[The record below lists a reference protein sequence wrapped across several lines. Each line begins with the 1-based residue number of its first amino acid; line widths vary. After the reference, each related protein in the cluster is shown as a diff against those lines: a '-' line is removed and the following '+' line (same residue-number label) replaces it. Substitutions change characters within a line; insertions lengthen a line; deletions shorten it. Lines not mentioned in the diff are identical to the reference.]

1 MKTLAIII
9 LIIAGLGVAIGFL
22 YTAVIPKEEKKNL
35 EINLDLRRDRIIL
48 EIANNRDVSEEI
60 YIRKIEIYYGEI
72 SSINIV
78 MYRVNF
84 YNNTYMDIYLDEKI
98 VLKPG
103 EKIVREIMLKYP
115 LVITIY
121 KIDLITDRGK
131 ITFIRIPRD

>member
-22 YTAVIPKEEKKNL
+22 CTAVIPKEEKKNL

-84 YNNTYMDIYLDEKI
+84 HNYTYMDIYLDEKI

-103 EKIVREIMLKYP
+103 EKTVREIMLKYP

>member
-1 MKTLAIII
+1 MKTLAVII
-9 LIIAGLGVAIGFL
+9 LIIVGLGVAIGFL

-35 EINLDLRRDRIIL
+35 EINLNLKRDRIIL

-84 YNNTYMDIYLDEKI
+84 HNTTYMDIYLDEKI

>member
-131 ITFIRIPRD
+131 ITFIKIPRD

>member
-22 YTAVIPKEEKKNL
+22 YTTVISKEEKKNL
-35 EINLDLRRDRIIL
+35 EINLNLKRDRIIL
-48 EIANNRDVSEEI
+48 EIINNRDISEEI

-72 SSINIV
+72 SSVNIV

-84 YNNTYMDIYLDEKI
+84 YNTTYMDIYLDEKI

-103 EKIVREIMLKYP
+103 EKTVREITLKYP

-131 ITFIRIPRD
+131 MTFIRIPRD

>member
-9 LIIAGLGVAIGFL
+9 LIIAGLGVTIGFL
-22 YTAVIPKEEKKNL
+22 HTAVIPKEEKKNL
-35 EINLDLRRDRIIL
+35 EINLDLKRDRIIL
-48 EIANNRDVSEEI
+48 EIINNRDVSEEI

-115 LVITIY
+115 LVTTIY

-131 ITFIRIPRD
+131 MTFIRIPRD

>member
-9 LIIAGLGVAIGFL
+9 LIIAGLGMTVGLL

-48 EIANNRDVSEEI
+48 EIANNRDISEEI

-84 YNNTYMDIYLDEKI
+84 HNYTYMDIYLDEKI

-103 EKIVREIMLKYP
+103 EKTVREIMLKYP
-115 LVITIY
+115 LVTTIY

-131 ITFIRIPRD
+131 MTFIRIPRD